1 MNPGISIRLATHDD
15 AQVLA
20 RLNEA
25 FNGIVEPADRLAQ
38 RLLDPRRIEQPI
50 LAEIAGQAVGFA
62 ALRLASGLFYDTPYA
77 ELTELYIEPA
87 FRRQGVGRALIDT
100 VERLAR
106 EAGAKSLVLLTDF
119 DNNAA
124 QSLYREMGFAN
135 HDLAMQ
141 KDLA

>member
-1 MNPGISIRLATHDD
+1 MNPGISIRLATLDD

-38 RLLDPRRIEQPI
+38 RLLDPSRIEQPI

-62 ALRLASGLFYDTPYA
+62 ALRLASCLFYDTPYA
-77 ELTELYIEPA
+77 GLTELYVEPA

-106 EAGAKSLVLLTDF
+106 EAGAKHLVLLTDF
-119 DNNAA
+119 DNIAA
-124 QSLYREMGFAN
+124 QSLYREMGFVN
-135 HDLAMQ
+135 PDLAMQ
-141 KDLA
+141 KDLT

>member
-1 MNPGISIRLATHDD
+1 MNPGISIRLATLDD

-38 RLLDPRRIEQPI
+38 RLLDPSRIEQPI

-62 ALRLASGLFYDTPYA
+62 ALRLASCLFYDTPYA
-77 ELTELYIEPA
+77 ELTELYVEPA

-106 EAGAKSLVLLTDF
+106 EADAKNLVLLTDF
-119 DNNAA
+119 DNSAA
-124 QSLYREMGFAN
+124 RSLYREMGFVN

>member
-1 MNPGISIRLATHDD
+1 MNPGISIRLATPDD

-50 LAEIAGQAVGFA
+50 L
-62 ALRLASGLFYDTPYA
+62 
-77 ELTELYIEPA
+77 
-87 FRRQGVGRALIDT
+87 
-100 VERLAR
+100 
-106 EAGAKSLVLLTDF
+106 
-119 DNNAA
+119 
-124 QSLYREMGFAN
+124 
-135 HDLAMQ
+135 